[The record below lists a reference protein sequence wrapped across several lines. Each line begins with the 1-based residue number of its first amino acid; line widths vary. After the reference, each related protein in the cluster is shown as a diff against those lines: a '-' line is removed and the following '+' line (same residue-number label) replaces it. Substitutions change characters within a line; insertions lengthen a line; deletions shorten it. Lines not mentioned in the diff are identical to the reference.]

1 MPAPVLRALLRCELL
16 QCPWFPSS
24 ALSSQLLTLRHPSA
38 RTPRVYTSR
47 NISENSSEFFKHC
60 SYLQGNSLGFPSL
73 QGITSCW
80 GFEMFGLWFCT
91 CGAIWCDVIP
101 STPWLLRVN
110 KALTRPA
117 PSLVPLL
124 ISSHTEH
131 YKVKLMSSPAL
142 AISLA
147 VRFIDMMRQ
156 LFTKIQPSQRALT
169 FSLSSLRDP
178 VRRQSIWLC

>member
-38 RTPRVYTSR
+38 RTPRVYTSK

-73 QGITSCW
+73 QGITSHHKPPKC
-80 GFEMFGLWFCT
+80 FSIACT

-117 PSLVPLL
+117 PSLLL
-124 ISSHTEH
+124 LPISSHTEH
-131 YKVKLMSSPAL
+131 YKVELMSSPAL

-147 VRFIDMMRQ
+147 VCFIDMMRQ
-156 LFTKIQPSQRALT
+156 LFTKMQPSQRALT
-169 FSLSSLRDP
+169 FSLSSMRNP
-178 VRRQSIWLC
+178 VIRQSIWLC